1 MARIVQA
8 QGQGSTPVPA
18 SLAMS
23 GGSRL
28 VAVVAGSASK
38 ERIPQLPLRRPGS
51 MQSGLAA
58 PTGPLASAEP
68 TNSARTV
75 SPSNRG
81 PSLSPTP
88 TPRLVKTGPP
98 PHIRDRSPPSLG
110 RAPALPRS
118 FASSIPSYSPS
129 NGPAASAASTT
140 SASVP
145 LVWQPVPMGLGLR
158 WPQVAVTQSLN
169 AARQSPPRQPPAAL
183 SAAKAPPQ
191 YARLVTPLR
200 QLPHTPRA
208 TPFSF
213 QWQPSQS
220 QLQNVASVTSSTISS
235 PALLTPR
242 RVAVSPAPHRPA
254 TQEQTQRS
262 PQGPLSYRPAIP
274 AQPAPTER
282 HKEAKGRLDV
292 ACPSD
297 GQGEAGPQP
306 TPTFSGRGLA
316 VEAPNSLPA
325 TNGEISS
332 GDQSEV
338 PTSQALA
345 WERVT
350 VQRQAHAV

>member
-1 MARIVQA
+1 MSVA
-8 QGQGSTPVPA
+8 QGVFLEVQRGS
-18 SLAMS
+18 
-23 GGSRL
+23 
-28 VAVVAGSASK
+28 
-38 ERIPQLPLRRPGS
+38 
-51 MQSGLAA
+51 
-58 PTGPLASAEP
+58 
-68 TNSARTV
+68 
-75 SPSNRG
+75 
-81 PSLSPTP
+81 
-88 TPRLVKTGPP
+88 KTG
-98 PHIRDRSPPSLG
+98 G
-110 RAPALPRS
+110 FCAVNA
-118 FASSIPSYSPS
+118 
-129 NGPAASAASTT
+129 
-140 SASVP
+140 V
-145 LVWQPVPMGLGLR
+145 QC
-158 WPQVAVTQSLN
+158 QVAVTQSLN

-297 GQGEAGPQP
+297 GHLG
-306 TPTFSGRGLA
+306 FGLPVCGA
-316 VEAPNSLPA
+316 CRMLKHVL
-325 TNGEISS
+325 
-332 GDQSEV
+332 
-338 PTSQALA
+338 
-345 WERVT
+345 
-350 VQRQAHAV
+350 